1 MRVNRGL
8 LGWGVFFIVLGA
20 VPVAVRA
27 GVVTEEWVRTAWQLW
42 PLLLIGIGLGLVLER
57 TRFGIVGGLV
67 IAVTFGLMGGAL
79 IATGFRFPFG
89 DTACGAGEDGE
100 RFAEHRGEFTGEAAV
115 SIDLDCGELHAGAAD
130 GSGWL
135 VSGQSTDGAPPDI
148 VAGPER
154 LALRSPESAG
164 LGVLGGGGRYELT
177 LPRAAPVRV
186 QVSVNAGQADLDLA
200 GMQVPSVSASVN
212 AGAANLDL
220 SSSLAL
226 ERVSASVNAG
236 SLSIALPAPT
246 GTIEG
251 SASVNAGT
259 LELCVPPGTPL
270 RVRVGGSPLGAH
282 NLGDRGLVQDDEVW
296 TTPGSAGAAAVV
308 SLNLSVNLGSFTL
321 DPEDGCD

>member
-1 MRVNRGL
+1 MPAL
-8 LGWGVFFIVLGA
+8 
-20 VPVAVRA
+20 
-27 GVVTEEWVRTAWQLW
+27 RTG
-42 PLLLIGIGLGLVLER
+42 P
-57 TRFGIVGGLV
+57 GGLSQ
-67 IAVTFGLMGGAL
+67 GSRP
-79 IATGFRFPFG
+79 TGRRPTSWP
-89 DTACGAGEDGE
+89 DRSD
-100 RFAEHRGEFTGEAAV
+100 
-115 SIDLDCGELHAGAAD
+115 SP
-130 GSGWL
+130 S
-135 VSGQSTDGAPPDI
+135 APPSLQ
-148 VAGPER
+148 AW
-154 LALRSPESAG
+154 AFSAG
-164 LGVLGGGGRYELT
+164 
-177 LPRAAPVRV
+177 VRV